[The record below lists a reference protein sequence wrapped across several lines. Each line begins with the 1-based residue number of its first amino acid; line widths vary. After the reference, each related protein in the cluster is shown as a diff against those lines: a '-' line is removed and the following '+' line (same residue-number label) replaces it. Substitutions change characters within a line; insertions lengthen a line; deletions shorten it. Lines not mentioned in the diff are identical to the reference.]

1 MVDKKPFTLETTYYY
16 TVSDV
21 VAVRKA
27 FSVVA
32 FISMLLLSAVVA
44 TLLVN
49 FVSANPL
56 PHEYGYVVSPD
67 DSTEPPT
74 ITITN
79 TTLNGN
85 NVTIYFN
92 ACVGEST
99 TAYTT
104 HIDNV
109 SYTSDWNQNQV
120 YVYRDYDPA
129 QKELGSH
136 GQQKEISYAAAIKD
150 IPEGAHTLTMYVDEH
165 GSYIINERLCPFYIT
180 SSAIVNFTIDT
191 LPPNVIVLSL
201 ENVTYG
207 SSDVPLSFSISEASS
222 ISYVLDG
229 QDEVLIDGNTMLT
242 GLSNG
247 VHKVTVYA
255 VDVEGNVGASE
266 TITFTVAAFPVAPAA
281 VASIAIIA
289 VGLLVYFKKHKN

>member
-1 MVDKKPFTLETTYYY
+1 ME
-16 TVSDV
+16 
-21 VAVRKA
+21 VRKA
-27 FSVVA
+27 FSAVA
-32 FISMLLLSAVVA
+32 FISMLLFSAVVA
-44 TLLVN
+44 TQLVN

-56 PHEYGYVVSPD
+56 PHEYGYVVSAD

-79 TTLNGN
+79 TALNGN

-109 SYTSDWNQNQV
+109 SYTSDWNQNKI

-136 GQQKEISYAAAIKD
+136 GQQKEISYAATIIG
-150 IPEGAHTLTMYVDEH
+150 IPEGAHKLTLYVDER
-165 GSYIINERLCPFYIT
+165 GSYIINERLCPFYIN
-180 SSAIVNFTIDT
+180 SSAVVNFTIDT
-191 LPPNVIVLSL
+191 LPPNVTVLSL
-201 ENVTYG
+201 KNMTYG
-207 SSDVPLSFSISEASS
+207 LSDVPLSFSVSDATS

-229 QDEVLIDGNTMLT
+229 QDEVLIDGNTTLT

-247 VHKVTVYA
+247 VHKVTIYA

-281 VASIAIIA
+281 IASIALVG